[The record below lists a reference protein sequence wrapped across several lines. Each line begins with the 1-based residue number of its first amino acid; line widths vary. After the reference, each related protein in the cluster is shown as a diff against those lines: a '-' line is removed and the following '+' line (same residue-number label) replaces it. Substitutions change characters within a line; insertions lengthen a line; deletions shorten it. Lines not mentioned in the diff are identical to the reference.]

1 MVAEKPLEGHGDSL
15 FDAIG
20 EGKEMSMHIMIIRR
34 ALSDIAGKT
43 LTTVETLCEQK
54 VQLNGQEN
62 R

>member
-1 MVAEKPLEGHGDSL
+1 MGVPREFAEKWT
-15 FDAIG
+15 FT
-20 EGKEMSMHIMIIRR
+20 EMSMHIMIIRR